1 MTALLVQAF
10 TALGMGPSMTET
22 ALVASAL
29 RASGDRATL
38 ALFEGDTKA
47 AMERLEAVAVEAG
60 SCGLV
65 ALDLLTEVVNPG
77 VHERVLARG
86 RPVPDEAR
94 PSELRST

>member
-1 MTALLVQAF
+1 MTPLLVQAF
-10 TALGMGPSMTET
+10 TALGMGPRITET

-29 RASGDRATL
+29 RASADRATL
-38 ALFEGDTKA
+38 ALFEGD

-94 PSELRST
+94 PPN